1 MSYLEGKLL
10 FSSYQMR
17 FLIHLKF
24 LREMFR
30 EMFRRYWSLTYDFA
44 HFLFFSRD
52 IFLIG
57 IPSRHGNTKRFKYRK
72 SVYKKPTDERCL
84 LILDLKPFRSY
95 IKGNHSI
102 AREFHSLALRGKTL
116 LTWHPLTSRNGDRKI
131 VQSIRIT
138 SRPSLRIRK

>member
-1 MSYLEGKLL
+1 ML

-30 EMFRRYWSLTYDFA
+30 EMFKRYWSLTYDFV

-57 IPSRHGNTKRFKYRK
+57 IPSRHGNTKRLKNTGNLFIKNVQMK
-72 SVYKKPTDERCL
+72 GV
-84 LILDLKPFRSY
+84 LILDLKPFISY

-102 AREFHSLALRGKTL
+102 AREFHSLAVRGKTL
-116 LTWHPLTSRNGDRKI
+116 LTQTSFNI
-131 VQSIRIT
+131 
-138 SRPSLRIRK
+138 